1 MKKTFSALV
10 WLQDTAVTAIYR
22 NTDFYKACQV
32 EAEKEIET
40 KKAQFRDK
48 LGVMNIEKYSRI
60 TKDDCWITKLILES
74 IKIF

>member
-1 MKKTFSALV
+1 MKETFSASV
-10 WLQDTAVTAIYR
+10 WLQDTADTAIYR

-60 TKDDCWITKLILES
+60 TKDYCWITKLILES